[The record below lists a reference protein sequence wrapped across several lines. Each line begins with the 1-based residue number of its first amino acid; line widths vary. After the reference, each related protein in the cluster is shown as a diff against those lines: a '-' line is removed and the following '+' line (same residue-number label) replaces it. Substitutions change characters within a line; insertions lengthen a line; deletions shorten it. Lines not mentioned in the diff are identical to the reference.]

1 MTKDEATIFIK
12 QIHGL
17 LSSGDMLVTGFDLIK
32 HPKQLK
38 MPTTMRGLYFSVY
51 PEFTPSDQP

>member
-38 MPTTMRGLYFSVY
+38 MPTTMRGLYFSV
-51 PEFTPSDQP
+51 